1 MKQTGL
7 EQAYNVI
14 IDEQKGIVQPLDQPL
29 KSIEFNIPHR
39 PIMQGATS
47 TKLHVAHD
55 ASAQDNPNAVSS
67 NDCLYPI
74 EVSTNEC
81 LNDTL

>member
-1 MKQTGL
+1 
-7 EQAYNVI
+7 
-14 IDEQKGIVQPLDQPL
+14 
-29 KSIEFNIPHR
+29 
-39 PIMQGATS
+39 MQGATS

-67 NDCLYPI
+67 IDCLYPM
-74 EVSTNEC
+74 EVSTNQC

>member
-1 MKQTGL
+1 
-7 EQAYNVI
+7 
-14 IDEQKGIVQPLDQPL
+14 
-29 KSIEFNIPHR
+29 
-39 PIMQGATS
+39 MQGATS

-67 NDCLYPI
+67 NDCLYPM
-74 EVSTNEC
+74 EVSTNQC